1 MKQWFCLSVLLLLLS
16 ACSGVT
22 VKEPEQGNRTAYQ
35 DRVGKIGAVSE
46 WGLVGRISL
55 DDGDRGGSGRLQW
68 EVKPGNTELDFH
80 GAMGRGAWQLEIEP
94 GSAALRLAD
103 GSEHFADGVD
113 ALVQQQIGW
122 PIPVKALQWWVRG
135 LAAPGTID
143 AQQLGADGLL
153 TSLAQFGWQIDFNRY
168 ASDTGV
174 AMPVRLDARQNDY
187 RVKLAIG
194 RWHLPVNDV
203 VAN

>member
-1 MKQWFCLSVLLLLLS
+1 MLLS
-16 ACSGVT
+16 GCKTVPVTEPGVGAQAAY
-22 VKEPEQGNRTAYQ
+22 KNRAEN
-35 DRVGKIGAVSE
+35 IVSVSN
-46 WGLVGRISL
+46 WNLVGRISL
-55 DDGDRGGSGRLQW
+55 DDGEEGGSGRLKW
-68 EVKPGNTELDFH
+68 VVKAGHSTIDFH
-80 GAMGRGAWQLEIEP
+80 GAMGRGAWHLDIEP
-94 GSAALRLAD
+94 AGAALRLAD
-103 GSEHFADGVD
+103 GSEHFADAVD

-122 PIPVKALQWWVRG
+122 PIPVNALQWWVRD

-143 AQQLGADGLL
+143 AQQLDAEGLL
-153 TSLAQFGWQIDFNRY
+153 ISLAQFGWQIDFNRY

-203 VAN
+203 VTN

>member
-1 MKQWFCLSVLLLLLS
+1 MLLS
-16 ACSGVT
+16 GCKTVPVT
-22 VKEPEQGNRTAYQ
+22 EQG
-35 DRVGKIGAVSE
+35 IGAQAAYKNRAENIVSVSN
-46 WGLVGRISL
+46 WNLVGRISL
-55 DDGDRGGSGRLQW
+55 DDGEEGGSGRLKW
-68 EVKPGNTELDFH
+68 VVKAGHSTIDFH
-80 GAMGRGAWQLEIEP
+80 GAMGRGAWHLDIEP
-94 GSAALRLAD
+94 EGAALRLAD
-103 GSEHFADGVD
+103 GSEYFADGVD

-122 PIPVKALQWWVRG
+122 PIPVVALQWWVRG
-135 LAAPGTID
+135 LAAPGIID
-143 AQQLGADGLL
+143 AQQLDAEGLL